1 MARKTAAAAV
11 AAVAPAPVAA
21 PPAVPQ
27 ASIPAPR
34 TSGPPMMNAAALL
47 ASFAKKAPAA
57 PKGTKQR
64 AVMEMSPEAQDLFKD
79 WVPAKVIAAVFEEY
93 LENSQAALD
102 EQLRKLYCRT
112 MWNAKCKPENPKL
125 QVRNAKGT
133 LDMEAM
139 LVVVERFTINAPDC
153 SDGSDPKEAFVTLLV
168 GIGMQEPQAR
178 RLVEDELF
186 FEPTVS
192 INLTALFYG
201 SKVGST
207 WQAPTSIQQSAATK
221 VLNYLAGNA
230 DALTPDEQNTL
241 VTTTSTKV
249 VFKNSGFLERA
260 ASYCAAEDVLY
271 KMLTVV
277 FKPVYQHRSPKFGIS
292 DDLASRNGRLAQEAV
307 AILSANLG
315 LDTGDGDE

>member
-1 MARKTAAAAV
+1 MARKTAAAV
-11 AAVAPAPVAA
+11 ASPVAA
-21 PPAVPQ
+21 PVTAAPV

-34 TSGPPMMNAAALL
+34 TSGTPMVSAASLL
-47 ASFAKKAPAA
+47 ASFAKKAPPATKA
-57 PKGTKQR
+57 KQR
-64 AVMEMSPEAQDLFKD
+64 AKLDLSPEAQDLFKV
-79 WVPAKVIAAVFEEY
+79 WVPAKVIATVFAEH
-93 LENSQAALD
+93 LENAQAALD
-102 EQLRKLYCRT
+102 EQLRKLYCKA
-112 MWNAKCKPENPKL
+112 MWNAKSQPENPKL
-125 QVRNAKGT
+125 SVNGAKGVP
-133 LDMEAM
+133 DMEAM

-153 SDGSDPKEAFVTLLV
+153 SDGSDPKESFVTLLV
-168 GIGMQEPQAR
+168 SIGMQEAQAR

-201 SKVGST
+201 AKVGST

-241 VTTTSTKV
+241 VTTTTTKV

-277 FKPVYQHRSPKFGIS
+277 FKPVYQHRSPKFGVN
-292 DDLASRNGRLAQEAV
+292 DDLATRNGRLAQEAV
-307 AILSANLG
+307 SILAANLG
-315 LDTGDGDE
+315 LDTDNGD